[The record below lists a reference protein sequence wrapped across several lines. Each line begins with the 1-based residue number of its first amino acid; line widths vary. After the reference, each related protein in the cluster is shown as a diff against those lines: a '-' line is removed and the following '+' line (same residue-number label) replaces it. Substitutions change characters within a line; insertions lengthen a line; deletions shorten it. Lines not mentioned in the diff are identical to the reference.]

1 MEIPNDPEQPPVQR
15 GPRPVPDWEWFHDRL
30 DAEVEGLGEG
40 EFLDLTQQ
48 GSSWRIRISAGW
60 PGVDGPGTLAYHLQI
75 GSDHR
80 GELGAWSSTP
90 FARSHGYSATRVAGE
105 ISSLGLESDSY
116 GTANPSMIACGSVAH
131 LEVADVA
138 VELLREAFR
147 VPLVDTVHLA
157 FGDGANDTSTDA
169 ETVDRYDTAGG
180 RDAPDGHTGYP
191 NTEGPMHREAP
202 GYSWWSRV
210 RFDTHPE
217 PAADGESVV
226 GHVDNILVELTRDRA
241 ALPGLTLM
249 VARARLTDPN
259 AVPVALPA
267 ADAAALLRWMR
278 TAGGD
283 GISVDTVRSGGRTVH
298 GWATRMV
305 CGDGA
310 DAALARIEM
319 LDGPDGDEDAAA
331 EAVAEVVRFVRSAR
345 RSAPQVIRPTRL
357 MATMED

>member
-1 MEIPNDPEQPPVQR
+1 MENPIDPERPEGDQR
-15 GPRPVPDWEWFHDRL
+15 LGPRAGWERFHDRL
-30 DAEVEGLGEG
+30 DEEVESLGEG
-40 EFLDLTQQ
+40 GFLDLNEN
-48 GSSWRIRISAGW
+48 GSSWRMRISAGW

-80 GELGAWSSTP
+80 GGLGAWSDTP
-90 FARSHGYSATRVAGE
+90 YARNHGYSATRVAGE
-105 ISSLGLESDSY
+105 ISALGLESDSH
-116 GTANPSMIACGSVAH
+116 GLANPSLIACGSVAH

-147 VPLVDTVHLA
+147 VRHVESLCITS
-157 FGDGANDTSTDA
+157 GGAGADRTRGARAVEHPASDA
-169 ETVDRYDTAGG
+169 A
-180 RDAPDGHTGYP
+180 ASP
-191 NTEGPMHREAP
+191 EAP
-202 GYSWWSRV
+202 GSSWWSRV
-210 RFDTHPE
+210 PFDPRPE
-217 PAADGESVV
+217 RAADGESVV
-226 GHVDNILVELTRDRA
+226 GYVDNILVELTRDRT

-259 AVPVALPA
+259 AVPLALPT

-283 GISVDTVRSGGRTVH
+283 GISVDTVRSGGLTVH

-310 DAALARIEM
+310 DAALARIEA

-345 RSAPQVIRPTRL
+345 VSDPQVIRPTRL
-357 MATMED
+357 MATKED